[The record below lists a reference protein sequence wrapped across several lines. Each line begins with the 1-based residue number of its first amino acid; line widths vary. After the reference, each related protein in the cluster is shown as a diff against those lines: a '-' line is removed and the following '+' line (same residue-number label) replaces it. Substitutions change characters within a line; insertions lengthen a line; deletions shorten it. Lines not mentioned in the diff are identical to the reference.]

1 MSKIRT
7 PRYDGLASFPSI
19 VHPANNIVTQIIGTA
34 LVGAAF
40 VANILTTIFLFAID
54 PWQASMV
61 SLVRYY
67 TN

>member
-1 MSKIRT
+1 MCKILT
-7 PRYDGLASFPSI
+7 PRYDELVSFPSI
-19 VHPANNIVTQIIGTA
+19 VYPANSIVAQIIGTA

-54 PWQASMV
+54 SWQASMV
-61 SLVRYY
+61 SFVYNY